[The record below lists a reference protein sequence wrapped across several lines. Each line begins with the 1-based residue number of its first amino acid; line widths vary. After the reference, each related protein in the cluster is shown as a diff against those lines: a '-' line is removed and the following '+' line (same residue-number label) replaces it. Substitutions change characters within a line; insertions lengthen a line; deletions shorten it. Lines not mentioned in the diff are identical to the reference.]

1 MMPFFTQ
8 AYFQLFYFRNLL
20 AWQRIILLD
29 FVKFLLTKTILAF
42 TSLKEAL
49 ANFLFSMMILSFI
62 SLDLIIPYQNRIKHP
77 LAVLL
82 LLVGFALTGFIL
94 LIAPI
99 WPLLTLGS
107 IFLSTFIA
115 ILLSFSLLS
124 TTGIP
129 RSSTISLQPDLYL
142 V

>member
-29 FVKFLLTKTILAF
+29 FVKFSLTKTILAL

-49 ANFLFSMMILSFI
+49 ANFLFSIMILSFT
-62 SLDLIIPYQNRIKHP
+62 SLDLNLTKIGLNI
-77 LAVLL
+77 LL
-82 LLVGFALTGFIL
+82 LYFFSWLISALTGFIL

-99 WPLLTLGS
+99 WPLSTLGS